1 MIRTKPA
8 QAKYDNRDLILPTL
22 SRACRCW
29 NNVVMGNGKLVSWI
43 GDWLNVGIPRMA
55 GVLGGVVVTGI
66 VLVLL
71 AIASVNVVDTM
82 VIERAAAQDRL
93 DAFLLAATAMSRI
106 VGNTGD
112 DIHDV
117 QALNKAFMDIME
129 LRPGIRR
136 LSVYDV
142 SGDAGLLITS
152 TDPGQAP
159 TALTD
164 QERTSVR
171 AGRHVTRFDDVQE
184 DRGWII
190 TAPVIV
196 KGQVIGALR
205 GKFSIAK
212 YDRLIEQQRVFGKV
226 LAVAMVALTSLVFL
240 LLLRVQVHRPV
251 ALLLQA
257 MRRTEG
263 GDLANQAPLGGSS
276 DIREVVS
283 QYNRMVDRIREAAA
297 VKEQLLQEI
306 HRFNDTLQRK
316 VSETTEELHRT
327 HAMLGEAR
335 AQAERAEKLA
345 ALGELS
351 AVVAHELGNPLNA
364 ISGNLQMLEHDA
376 TIEDRDRHLSVVR
389 AEVKRM
395 IEIIHHILES
405 TRVRIERSSVDLN
418 AVIRDVLAVNVP
430 GLPHRS
436 IKLLTDLPE
445 GLAPIAADPQTLH
458 GVIFNL
464 VANAIQAMPE
474 GGELVICTQ
483 YIRNEESDGALV
495 VAGTHELDNGA
506 IRLIVRDTGH
516 GIPPEYIHRMFEPFF
531 TTRQAQRGT
540 GLGLAIC
547 HRAVSSV
554 GGRLSVQSAVGQGTT
569 FTIDLPLWR
578 GRRFG
583 EKSDGA

>member
-1 MIRTKPA
+1 
-8 QAKYDNRDLILPTL
+8 
-22 SRACRCW
+22 
-29 NNVVMGNGKLVSWI
+29 
-43 GDWLNVGIPRMA
+43 MA
-55 GVLGGVVVTGI
+55 TGV

-93 DAFLLAATAMSRI
+93 DAFLRAATAMSRI
-106 VGNTGD
+106 VGNAGD
-112 DIHDV
+112 DIRDV
-117 QALNKAFMDIME
+117 QALNKAFVDIME
-129 LRPGIRR
+129 LRPGLRR

-142 SGDAGLLITS
+142 SGDAGMLITS
-152 TDPGQAP
+152 TDPGEAP
-159 TALTD
+159 TTLSD

-171 AGRHVTRFDDVQE
+171 VGRVVTRFDDDQE
-184 DRGWII
+184 DRGWVI
-190 TAPVIV
+190 TAPVMV
-196 KGQVIGALR
+196 KGQVMGALR

-212 YDRLIEQQRVFGKV
+212 YDRLIEQQRVVGKV
-226 LAVAMVALTSLVFL
+226 LAVAMVGLTSLVFL

-257 MRRTEG
+257 MRKTEG
-263 GDLANQAPLGGSS
+263 GDLASQAPLGGSS

-283 QYNRMVDRIREAAA
+283 QYNRMVDRIREAMA

-316 VSETTEELHRT
+316 VSETTEELRRT

-376 TIEDRDRHLSVVR
+376 TIEDRDRHLAVVR
-389 AEVKRM
+389 TEVKRM
-395 IEIIHHILES
+395 IEILHHILES
-405 TRVRIERSSVDLN
+405 TRVRIERSPVDLN
-418 AVIRDVLAVNVP
+418 RVIRDVLAVNAP

-436 IKLLTDLPE
+436 IELVTDLPQ
-445 GLAPIAADPQTLH
+445 GLAPVAADPHTLH

-464 VANAIQAMPE
+464 VTNAIQAMPQ
-474 GGELVICTQ
+474 GGELAICTR
-483 YIRNEESDGALV
+483 YIQNEKSDGTLV
-495 VAGTHELDNGA
+495 VAGTPELDDGA
-506 IRLIVRDTGH
+506 IRMLVRDTGH
-516 GIPPEYIHRMFEPFF
+516 GIPPENVQRIFEPFF
-531 TTRQAQRGT
+531 TTRQAQQGT

-554 GGRLSVQSAVGQGTT
+554 GGRLAVQSVVGQGTT
-569 FTIDLPLWR
+569 FTVDLPLWR
-578 GRRFG
+578 GRRLG
-583 EKSDGA
+583 EEFDGE

>member
-1 MIRTKPA
+1 
-8 QAKYDNRDLILPTL
+8 
-22 SRACRCW
+22 
-29 NNVVMGNGKLVSWI
+29 VSWI
-43 GDWLNVGIPRMA
+43 GDRLNAAIPRMA

-71 AIASVNVVDTM
+71 AIALANMVDTM
-82 VIERAAAQDRL
+82 VIERTAAQDRL
-93 DAFLLAATAMSRI
+93 DAFLRAAAAMSRI
-106 VGNTGD
+106 VGNAGGD
-112 DIHDV
+112 IRDMH
-117 QALNKAFMDIME
+117 ALNEAFVNIME

-142 SGDAGLLITS
+142 SGDAGMLITS
-152 TDPGQAP
+152 TDPGQTPA
-159 TALTD
+159 TLSD

-171 AGRHVTRFDDVQE
+171 AGRAVTRFDDAQE

-190 TAPVIV
+190 TAPVVV
-196 KGQVIGALR
+196 KGQVMGALR
-205 GKFSIAK
+205 GTFSIAK
-212 YDRLIEQQRVFGKV
+212 YDRLIEQERAFGKG

-263 GDLANQAPLGGSS
+263 GDQASQAPLGGSS

-283 QYNRMVDRIREAAA
+283 QYNRMVDRIRVAAA

-316 VSETTEELHRT
+316 VSETTEELRRT
-327 HAMLGEAR
+327 HAMLEEAR
-335 AQAERAEKLA
+335 AQAERTEKLA

-364 ISGNLQMLEHDA
+364 ISGNLQMLEDDA

-395 IEIIHHILES
+395 IEILHHILES
-405 TRVRIERSSVDLN
+405 TRVRIERSPVDLN
-418 AVIRDVLAVNVP
+418 AVIRDVLAVSAP

-436 IKLLTDLPE
+436 IGLVTDLPQ
-445 GLAPIAADPQTLH
+445 GLAPVAADPQTLH
-458 GVIFNL
+458 GVIVNL
-464 VANAIQAMPE
+464 VTNAIQAMPQ
-474 GGELVICTQ
+474 GGELAICTR
-483 YIRNEESDGALV
+483 YIRNEESDGTLV
-495 VAGTHELDNGA
+495 VAGTHELEDGA

-516 GIPPEYIHRMFEPFF
+516 GIPPEYVQRIFEPFF

-547 HRAVSSV
+547 HRAVSSA
-554 GGRLSVQSAVGQGTT
+554 GGRLAVQSVVGQGTT

-578 GRRFG
+578 GRRLREAFDG
-583 EKSDGA
+583 E

>member
-1 MIRTKPA
+1 M
-8 QAKYDNRDLILPTL
+8 
-22 SRACRCW
+22 
-29 NNVVMGNGKLVSWI
+29 SWI
-43 GDWLNVGIPRMA
+43 GDRLNAGISRMA
-55 GVLGGVVVTGI
+55 GVLGGVVVIGI

-71 AIASVNVVDTM
+71 AIASVNVVDTL

-93 DAFLLAATAMSRI
+93 DAFLRAAAAMSRI
-106 VGNTGD
+106 VGNAGD
-112 DIHDV
+112 DIRDV
-117 QALNKAFMDIME
+117 QALNKAFVDIME
-129 LRPGIRR
+129 LRPGLRR

-142 SGDAGLLITS
+142 SGDTGLLITS

-159 TALTD
+159 TTLSD
-164 QERTSVR
+164 QERTSVQ
-171 AGRHVTRFDDVQE
+171 AGRAVTKFDDAQE

-190 TAPVIV
+190 TAPVVV
-196 KGQVIGALR
+196 KGQVMGALR

-212 YDRLIEQQRVFGKV
+212 YDRLIEQERAFIKV

-240 LLLRVQVHRPV
+240 AFLRVQVHRPV
-251 ALLLQA
+251 AVLLQA

-263 GDLANQAPLGGSS
+263 GDLASQAPLGGSS

-283 QYNRMVDRIREAAA
+283 QYNRMVDRIRKAVG

-316 VSETTEELHRT
+316 VSETTEELRRT

-376 TIEDRDRHLSVVR
+376 TSEDRDRHLSVVR

-395 IEIIHHILES
+395 IEILHHILES
-405 TRVRIERSSVDLN
+405 TRVRTERSPVDLN
-418 AVIRDVLAVNVP
+418 AVIRDVLAVNAP

-436 IKLLTDLPE
+436 IELVTDLPQ
-445 GLAPIAADPQTLH
+445 GLAPVAADPQTLH
-458 GVIFNL
+458 GLIFNL
-464 VANAIQAMPE
+464 VTNAIQAMPQ
-474 GGELVICTQ
+474 GGELAICTR
-483 YIRNEESDGALV
+483 YIRNEESDGTLV

-506 IRLIVRDTGH
+506 IRLLVQDTGH
-516 GIPPEYIHRMFEPFF
+516 GISPEYVHRIFEPFF

-547 HRAVSSV
+547 HRVVSSV
-554 GGRLSVQSAVGQGTT
+554 GGRLAVQSVVGQGTT

-578 GRRFG
+578 ERRFG
-583 EKSDGA
+583 EQSDGE

>member
-1 MIRTKPA
+1 M
-8 QAKYDNRDLILPTL
+8 
-22 SRACRCW
+22 
-29 NNVVMGNGKLVSWI
+29 SWI
-43 GDWLNVGIPRMA
+43 GDRLNVGIPRIA
-55 GVLGGVVVTGI
+55 GVLGGVMATGI

-71 AIASVNVVDTM
+71 AIALVNVVDTM
-82 VIERAAAQDRL
+82 VIERAAKQDRL
-93 DAFLLAATAMSRI
+93 DAFLRAAAAMSRI
-106 VGNTGD
+106 VGSAGD
-112 DIHDV
+112 DIRDV
-117 QALNKAFMDIME
+117 QALNEAFVDIRE

-142 SGDAGLLITS
+142 SGDADMLITS
-152 TDPGQAP
+152 TDQGQAP
-159 TALTD
+159 ATLSD

-171 AGRHVTRFDDVQE
+171 AGRAVTRFDDAQE

-190 TAPVIV
+190 TAPVVV
-196 KGQVIGALR
+196 KGQVMGALR
-205 GKFSIAK
+205 GKYSIARF
-212 YDRLIEQQRVFGKV
+212 DRLIEQERAFVKV

-263 GDLANQAPLGGSS
+263 GDLASQAPLGGSS

-297 VKEQLLQEI
+297 IKEQLLQEI

-316 VSETTEELHRT
+316 VSETTEELRRT

-364 ISGNLQMLEHDA
+364 ISGNLQMLEDDV

-395 IEIIHHILES
+395 IEILHHILES
-405 TRVRIERSSVDLN
+405 TRVRTERSPVDLN
-418 AVIRDVLAVNVP
+418 AVIQDVLAVNIP
-430 GLPHRS
+430 GFSPRS
-436 IKLLTDLPE
+436 IELVTDLPQ
-445 GLAPIAADPQTLH
+445 GLAPVAADPQTLH

-464 VANAIQAMPE
+464 VTNAIQAMPQ
-474 GGELVICTQ
+474 GGELAICTRH
-483 YIRNEESDGALV
+483 IRNEESDGTLV
-495 VAGTHELDNGA
+495 VAGTHELEAGA

-516 GIPPEYIHRMFEPFF
+516 GIPPEYVPRIFEPFF
-531 TTRQAQRGT
+531 TTRQTQRGT

-554 GGRLSVQSAVGQGTT
+554 GGRLAVQSVVGQGTT
-569 FTIDLPLWR
+569 FTIDLPLWS
-578 GRRFG
+578 GRRIGKEFDG
-583 EKSDGA
+583 E

>member
-1 MIRTKPA
+1 
-8 QAKYDNRDLILPTL
+8 
-22 SRACRCW
+22 
-29 NNVVMGNGKLVSWI
+29 MGNGKLVSWI
-43 GDWLNVGIPRMA
+43 SDRLNVGTPRMA

-71 AIASVNVVDTM
+71 AIASVNMVDTM
-82 VIERAAAQDRL
+82 VIEQAAAQDRL

-117 QALNKAFMDIME
+117 QALNKAFADIMA
-129 LRPGIRR
+129 LRPGLRR

-159 TALTD
+159 ATLSD

-171 AGRHVTRFDDVQE
+171 AGRAVTRFDDTPE

-190 TAPVIV
+190 TAPVVV
-196 KGQVIGALR
+196 KGQVLGALR

-212 YDRLIEQQRVFGKV
+212 YDRLITQERAFGKV
-226 LAVAMVALTSLVFL
+226 LAMAMVALTSLVFL

-251 ALLLQA
+251 ALLLQS
-257 MRRTEG
+257 MRRTED
-263 GDLANQAPLGGSS
+263 GDLTSQAPLGGSS

-306 HRFNDTLQRK
+306 HGFNDTLQRK
-316 VSETTEELHRT
+316 VSETTEELRRT

-395 IEIIHHILES
+395 IEILHHILES
-405 TRVRIERSSVDLN
+405 TRVRTERSPVDLN

-436 IKLLTDLPE
+436 IELVTDLPQ
-445 GLAPIAADPQTLH
+445 GLAPVAADPQTLH
-458 GVIFNL
+458 GLIFNL
-464 VANAIQAMPE
+464 VTNAIQAMPQ
-474 GGELVICTQ
+474 GGELAICTQ
-483 YIRNEESDGALV
+483 HIRHEESDGTLV
-495 VAGTHELDNGA
+495 VAGTPELEDGA

-547 HRAVSSV
+547 HRAVSSA
-554 GGRLSVQSAVGQGTT
+554 GGRLAVQSVVGQGTN

-583 EKSDGA
+583 EQSDGE

>member
-1 MIRTKPA
+1 M
-8 QAKYDNRDLILPTL
+8 
-22 SRACRCW
+22 
-29 NNVVMGNGKLVSWI
+29 SWI
-43 GDWLNVGIPRMA
+43 GDRLNVGIPRIA
-55 GVLGGVVVTGI
+55 GVLGGVMATGI

-71 AIASVNVVDTM
+71 AIALVNVVDTM
-82 VIERAAAQDRL
+82 VIERAAKQDRL
-93 DAFLLAATAMSRI
+93 DAFLRAAAAMSRI
-106 VGNTGD
+106 VGSAGD
-112 DIHDV
+112 DIRDV
-117 QALNKAFMDIME
+117 QALNEAFVDIRE

-142 SGDAGLLITS
+142 SGDADMLITS
-152 TDPGQAP
+152 TDQGQAP
-159 TALTD
+159 ATLSD

-171 AGRHVTRFDDVQE
+171 AGRAVTRFDDAQE

-190 TAPVIV
+190 TAPVVV
-196 KGQVIGALR
+196 KGQVMGALR
-205 GKFSIAK
+205 GKYSIARF
-212 YDRLIEQQRVFGKV
+212 DRLIEQERAFVKV

-263 GDLANQAPLGGSS
+263 GDLASQAPLGGSS

-316 VSETTEELHRT
+316 VSETTEELRRT

-364 ISGNLQMLEHDA
+364 ISGNLQMLEDDV

-395 IEIIHHILES
+395 IEILHHILES
-405 TRVRIERSSVDLN
+405 TRVRTERSPVDLN
-418 AVIRDVLAVNVP
+418 AVIQDVLAVNIP
-430 GLPHRS
+430 GFSPRS
-436 IKLLTDLPE
+436 IELVTDLPQ
-445 GLAPIAADPQTLH
+445 GLAPVAADPQTLH

-464 VANAIQAMPE
+464 VTNAIQAMPQ
-474 GGELVICTQ
+474 GGELAICTRH
-483 YIRNEESDGALV
+483 IRNEESDGTLV
-495 VAGTHELDNGA
+495 VAGTHELEAGA

-516 GIPPEYIHRMFEPFF
+516 GIPPEYVPRIFEPFF
-531 TTRQAQRGT
+531 TTRQTQRGT

-554 GGRLSVQSAVGQGTT
+554 GGRLAVQSVVGQGTT
-569 FTIDLPLWR
+569 FTIDLPLWS
-578 GRRFG
+578 GRRIGKEFDG
-583 EKSDGA
+583 E

>member
-1 MIRTKPA
+1 MVKGR
-8 QAKYDNRDLILPTL
+8 
-22 SRACRCW
+22 
-29 NNVVMGNGKLVSWI
+29 LVSWI
-43 GDWLNVGIPRMA
+43 GDRLNTGIPRMA
-55 GVLGGVVVTGI
+55 GVLGGVLVTGI
-66 VLVLL
+66 VLVLV

-93 DAFLLAATAMSRI
+93 DAFLLAATAMTRI
-106 VGNTGD
+106 VGNAGD
-112 DIHDV
+112 DIRDV
-117 QALNKAFMDIME
+117 NALNKAFTDIME
-129 LRPGIRR
+129 LRPGLRH
-136 LSVYDV
+136 LSVYDI
-142 SGDAGLLITS
+142 SGNAGRLITS

-159 TALTD
+159 ATLSD
-164 QERTSVR
+164 QERTSVQ
-171 AGRHVTRFDDVQE
+171 AGRVVTEFDDAQAG
-184 DRGWII
+184 RGWII
-190 TAPVIV
+190 TAPVVV
-196 KGQVIGALR
+196 KGQVMGALR

-212 YDRLIEQQRVFGKV
+212 YDRLIEQERAFGKV

-257 MRRTEG
+257 MRRTES
-263 GDLANQAPLGGSS
+263 GDLAGQAPVGGSS

-283 QYNRMVDRIREAAA
+283 QYNRMVDRIRASAA

-316 VSETTEELHRT
+316 VSETTEELGRT

-335 AQAERAEKLA
+335 AQAERTEKLA

-364 ISGNLQMLEHDA
+364 ISGNLQMLEDDA

-395 IEIIHHILES
+395 IEILHRILES
-405 TRVRIERSSVDLN
+405 THIRIAWSPVDLN
-418 AVIRDVLAVNVP
+418 GVIRDVLAVNAP
-430 GLPHRS
+430 GFPHRS
-436 IKLLTDLPE
+436 IDLVTDLPQ
-445 GLAPIAADPQTLH
+445 GLAPVAADPHTLH

-464 VANAIQAMPE
+464 VTNAIQAMPQ
-474 GGELVICTQ
+474 GGELAICTR
-483 YIRNEESDGALV
+483 YIRHEESDGTLV
-495 VAGTHELDNGA
+495 VAGTPELEDGA

-516 GIPPEYIHRMFEPFF
+516 GISPEYVHRIFEPFF

-547 HRAVSSV
+547 HRAVSLA
-554 GGRLSVQSAVGQGTT
+554 GGRLAVQSVVGEGTT
-569 FTIDLPLWR
+569 FTIDLPLWK
-578 GRRFG
+578 GRRLIEAFDG
-583 EKSDGA
+583 E

>member
-1 MIRTKPA
+1 M
-8 QAKYDNRDLILPTL
+8 
-22 SRACRCW
+22 
-29 NNVVMGNGKLVSWI
+29 SWMA
-43 GDWLNVGIPRMA
+43 DRLNAGMRRIA

-71 AIASVNVVDTM
+71 AIASVNMVDTM
-82 VIERAAAQDRL
+82 VIERAAEEDRL
-93 DAFLLAATAMSRI
+93 DAFLRAATATSRI
-106 VGNTGD
+106 IGNVGN
-112 DIHDV
+112 DIRDV
-117 QALNKAFMDIME
+117 KALDKAFVDIME
-129 LRPGIRR
+129 LRPGLRR

-142 SGDAGLLITS
+142 SGGTGVLITT
-152 TDPGQAP
+152 TDQGQAP
-159 TALTD
+159 TTLTE
-164 QERTSVR
+164 QERISVR
-171 AGRHVTRFDDVQE
+171 AGRAVSWFDDAQE
-184 DRGWII
+184 DRGWVI

-196 KGQVIGALR
+196 KGHVMGALR

-212 YDRLIEQQRVFGKV
+212 YDRLIEQERAFGKV

-240 LLLRVQVHRPV
+240 LLLRAQVHRPV

-263 GDLANQAPLGGSS
+263 GDLASQAPLGGSS

-316 VSETTEELHRT
+316 VSETTEELRRT

-364 ISGNLQMLEHDA
+364 IFGNLQMLEHDA

-395 IEIIHHILES
+395 IEILHHILES
-405 TRVRIERSSVDLN
+405 TRVRTERSPVDLN
-418 AVIRDVLAVNVP
+418 AVIQDVLAVNAP

-436 IKLLTDLPE
+436 IELVTDLPQ
-445 GLAPIAADPQTLH
+445 GLAPVAADTQTLH
-458 GVIFNL
+458 GLIFNL
-464 VANAIQAMPE
+464 VTNAIQAMPQ
-474 GGELVICTQ
+474 GGELAICTR
-483 YIRNEESDGALV
+483 YIRNEETDGTLV
-495 VAGTHELDNGA
+495 VAGTPELEDGA
-506 IRLIVRDTGH
+506 IRLIVRDSGH
-516 GIPPEYIHRMFEPFF
+516 GIPSEYVHRIFEPFF

-547 HRAVSSV
+547 HRAVSAA
-554 GGRLSVQSAVGQGTT
+554 GGRLAVQSAVGQGTT
-569 FTIDLPLWR
+569 FIIDLPLWR
-578 GRRFG
+578 ARRLG
-583 EKSDGA
+583 EASDGE

>member
-1 MIRTKPA
+1 M
-8 QAKYDNRDLILPTL
+8 
-22 SRACRCW
+22 
-29 NNVVMGNGKLVSWI
+29 SWMA
-43 GDWLNVGIPRMA
+43 DRLNAGMRRIA

-82 VIERAAAQDRL
+82 VIERAAEEDRL
-93 DAFLLAATAMSRI
+93 DAFLRTAIATSRI
-106 VGNTGD
+106 IGNAGN
-112 DIHDV
+112 DIRDV
-117 QALNKAFMDIME
+117 KALDKAFVDIME
-129 LRPGIRR
+129 LRPGLRR

-142 SGDAGLLITS
+142 SGGTGVLITT
-152 TDPGQAP
+152 TDQGQAP
-159 TALTD
+159 TTLTE
-164 QERTSVR
+164 QERISVR
-171 AGRHVTRFDDVQE
+171 AGRAVSRFDDAHE
-184 DRGWII
+184 DRGWVI

-196 KGQVIGALR
+196 KGHVMGALR

-212 YDRLIEQQRVFGKV
+212 YDRLIEQERAFGKV

-240 LLLRVQVHRPV
+240 LLLRAQVHRPV

-263 GDLANQAPLGGSS
+263 GDLASQAPLGGSS

-316 VSETTEELHRT
+316 VSETTEELRRT

-364 ISGNLQMLEHDA
+364 IFGNLQMLEHDA

-395 IEIIHHILES
+395 IEILHHLLES
-405 TRVRIERSSVDLN
+405 TRVRTERSPVDLN
-418 AVIRDVLAVNVP
+418 AVIQDVLAVNAP

-436 IKLLTDLPE
+436 IELVTDLPQ
-445 GLAPIAADPQTLH
+445 GLAPVAADTQTLH
-458 GVIFNL
+458 GLIFNL
-464 VANAIQAMPE
+464 VTNAIQAMPQ
-474 GGELVICTQ
+474 GGELAICTR
-483 YIRNEESDGALV
+483 YIRNEETDGTLV
-495 VAGTHELDNGA
+495 VAGTPELEDGA
-506 IRLIVRDTGH
+506 IRLIVRDSGH
-516 GIPPEYIHRMFEPFF
+516 GIPSEYVHRIFEPFF

-547 HRAVSSV
+547 HRAVSAA
-554 GGRLSVQSAVGQGTT
+554 GGRLAVQSAVGQGTT
-569 FTIDLPLWR
+569 FIIDLPLWR
-578 GRRFG
+578 GRRLG
-583 EKSDGA
+583 EASDGE

>member
-1 MIRTKPA
+1 M
-8 QAKYDNRDLILPTL
+8 
-22 SRACRCW
+22 
-29 NNVVMGNGKLVSWI
+29 SWI
-43 GDWLNVGIPRMA
+43 GDRLNVGIPRIA
-55 GVLGGVVVTGI
+55 GVLGGVMATGI

-71 AIASVNVVDTM
+71 AIALVNVVDTM
-82 VIERAAAQDRL
+82 VIERAAKQDRL
-93 DAFLLAATAMSRI
+93 DAFLRAAAAMSRI
-106 VGNTGD
+106 VGSAGD
-112 DIHDV
+112 DIRDV
-117 QALNKAFMDIME
+117 QALNEAFVDIRE

-142 SGDAGLLITS
+142 SGDADMLITS
-152 TDPGQAP
+152 TDQGQAP
-159 TALTD
+159 ATLSD

-171 AGRHVTRFDDVQE
+171 AGRAVTRFDDAQE

-190 TAPVIV
+190 TAPVVV
-196 KGQVIGALR
+196 KGQVMGALR
-205 GKFSIAK
+205 GKYSIARF
-212 YDRLIEQQRVFGKV
+212 DRLIEQERAFVKV

-263 GDLANQAPLGGSS
+263 GDLASQAPLGGSS

-316 VSETTEELHRT
+316 VSETTEELRRT

-364 ISGNLQMLEHDA
+364 ISGNLQMLEDDV

-395 IEIIHHILES
+395 IEILHHILES
-405 TRVRIERSSVDLN
+405 TRVRTERSPVDLN
-418 AVIRDVLAVNVP
+418 AVIQDVLAVNIP
-430 GLPHRS
+430 GFSPRS
-436 IKLLTDLPE
+436 IELVTDLPQ
-445 GLAPIAADPQTLH
+445 GLAPVAADPQTLH

-464 VANAIQAMPE
+464 VTNAIQAMPQ
-474 GGELVICTQ
+474 GGELAICTRH
-483 YIRNEESDGALV
+483 IRNEESDGTLV
-495 VAGTHELDNGA
+495 VAGTHELEAGA

-516 GIPPEYIHRMFEPFF
+516 GIPPEYVPRIFEPFF
-531 TTRQAQRGT
+531 TTRQTQRGT

-554 GGRLSVQSAVGQGTT
+554 GGRLAVQSVVGQGTT
-569 FTIDLPLWR
+569 FTIDLPLWS
-578 GRRFG
+578 GRRLGKEFDG
-583 EKSDGA
+583 E

>member
-1 MIRTKPA
+1 M
-8 QAKYDNRDLILPTL
+8 
-22 SRACRCW
+22 
-29 NNVVMGNGKLVSWI
+29 
-43 GDWLNVGIPRMA
+43 
-55 GVLGGVVVTGI
+55 VTGI

-71 AIASVNVVDTM
+71 SIALVNMVDTI
-82 VIERAAAQDRL
+82 VIERAAKQDRL
-93 DAFLLAATAMSRI
+93 DAFLRAAAAMSRI
-106 VGNTGD
+106 VGKAGN
-112 DIHDV
+112 DIRDV
-117 QALNKAFMDIME
+117 QALNEAFVDIKE

-136 LSVYDV
+136 LSIYDV
-142 SGDAGLLITS
+142 SGDAGMLITS
-152 TDPGQAP
+152 TDQGQAP
-159 TALTD
+159 ATLGD
-164 QERTSVR
+164 QDRTSLR
-171 AGRHVTRFDDVQE
+171 AGQVVTSFDDAE
-184 DRGWII
+184 DDRGWII
-190 TAPVIV
+190 TAPVVV
-196 KGQVIGALR
+196 KGQVRGALR

-212 YDRLIEQQRVFGKV
+212 YDRLIEQERAVGKV

-263 GDLANQAPLGGSS
+263 GDLASQAPVGGSS
-276 DIREVVS
+276 DIQEVVS
-283 QYNRMVDRIREAAA
+283 QYNRMVDRIREAAT

-316 VSETTEELHRT
+316 VSETTEELRRT
-327 HAMLGEAR
+327 HAMLEDAR

-364 ISGNLQMLEHDA
+364 ISGNLQMLEDDA

-389 AEVKRM
+389 TEVKRM
-395 IEIIHHILES
+395 IEILHHILES
-405 TRVRIERSSVDLN
+405 TRVKIERSPVDLN
-418 AVIRDVLAVNVP
+418 TVIRDVLAVNAP

-436 IKLLTDLPE
+436 IELVTDLPE
-445 GLAPIAADPQTLH
+445 GLAPVAADPHTLH

-464 VANAIQAMPE
+464 VTNAIQAMPQ
-474 GGELVICTQ
+474 GGELAICTR
-483 YIRNEESDGALV
+483 YIRNEESEGTLV
-495 VAGTHELDNGA
+495 VAGTHELEDGA

-516 GIPPEYIHRMFEPFF
+516 GVPPEYVQRIFEPFF

-547 HRAVSSV
+547 HRAVSLA
-554 GGRLSVQSAVGQGTT
+554 GGRLAVQSVVGQGTT

-578 GRRFG
+578 GRCLGG
-583 EKSDGA
+583 ESDGE

>member
-1 MIRTKPA
+1 
-8 QAKYDNRDLILPTL
+8 
-22 SRACRCW
+22 
-29 NNVVMGNGKLVSWI
+29 MGNGKLVSWI
-43 GDWLNVGIPRMA
+43 GDRLNAGMLRIA
-55 GVLGGVVVTGI
+55 GVLGGVVATGI

-71 AIASVNVVDTM
+71 AIASVTVIDTM

-93 DAFLLAATAMSRI
+93 DAFLRAATAMSRI
-106 VGNTGD
+106 VGNAGD
-112 DIHDV
+112 DIRDV
-117 QALNKAFMDIME
+117 KALNKAFVDIME
-129 LRPGIRR
+129 LRPGLRR

-142 SGDAGLLITS
+142 SGGAGMLVTS

-159 TALTD
+159 ATLSD
-164 QERTSVR
+164 QERSSVR
-171 AGRHVTRFDDVQE
+171 AGRAVTRFDDAQE

-190 TAPVIV
+190 TAPVVV
-196 KGQVIGALR
+196 KGQVVGALR
-205 GKFSIAK
+205 GKFSVAK

-263 GDLANQAPLGGSS
+263 GDLASQAPLGGSS

-283 QYNRMVDRIREAAA
+283 QYNRMVDRIREAVA

-316 VSETTEELHRT
+316 VSETTEELRRT

-364 ISGNLQMLEHDA
+364 IFGNLQMLEHDA
-376 TIEDRDRHLSVVR
+376 TIEDRDRHLSVIR

-395 IEIIHHILES
+395 IEILHHILES
-405 TRVRIERSSVDLN
+405 TRVRIERSPVDLN
-418 AVIRDVLAVNVP
+418 AVIRDVLAVSAP
-430 GLPHRS
+430 GLSHRS
-436 IKLLTDLPE
+436 IELVTDLPQ
-445 GLAPIAADPQTLH
+445 GLAPVSADPHTLH

-464 VANAIQAMPE
+464 LTNAIQAMPQ
-474 GGELVICTQ
+474 GGELAICTR
-483 YIRNEESDGALV
+483 YIRNEKSDGTLV
-495 VAGTHELDNGA
+495 VAGTPELDDGA
-506 IRLIVRDTGH
+506 IRLLVRDTGH
-516 GIPPEYIHRMFEPFF
+516 GIPPEYVHRIFEPFF

-547 HRAVSSV
+547 HRAVSSA
-554 GGRLSVQSAVGQGTT
+554 GGRLAVQSVVGQGTI

-578 GRRFG
+578 GRRLGKEFDG
-583 EKSDGA
+583 E

>member
-1 MIRTKPA
+1 M
-8 QAKYDNRDLILPTL
+8 
-22 SRACRCW
+22 
-29 NNVVMGNGKLVSWI
+29 SWMA
-43 GDWLNVGIPRMA
+43 DRLNAGMRRIA

-71 AIASVNVVDTM
+71 AIASVNMVDTM
-82 VIERAAAQDRL
+82 VIERAAEEDRL
-93 DAFLLAATAMSRI
+93 DAFLRAATATSRI
-106 VGNTGD
+106 IGNVGN
-112 DIHDV
+112 DIRDV
-117 QALNKAFMDIME
+117 KALDKAFVDIME
-129 LRPGIRR
+129 LRPGLRR

-142 SGDAGLLITS
+142 SGGTGVLITT
-152 TDPGQAP
+152 TDQGQAP
-159 TALTD
+159 TTLTE
-164 QERTSVR
+164 QERISVR
-171 AGRHVTRFDDVQE
+171 AGRAVSWFDDAQE
-184 DRGWII
+184 DRGWVI

-196 KGQVIGALR
+196 KGHVMGALR

-212 YDRLIEQQRVFGKV
+212 YDRLIEQERAFGKV

-240 LLLRVQVHRPV
+240 LLLRAQVHRPV

-263 GDLANQAPLGGSS
+263 GDLASQAPLGGSS

-316 VSETTEELHRT
+316 VSETTEELRRT

-364 ISGNLQMLEHDA
+364 IFGNLQMLEHDA

-395 IEIIHHILES
+395 IEILHHILES
-405 TRVRIERSSVDLN
+405 TRVRTERSPVDLN
-418 AVIRDVLAVNVP
+418 AVIQDVLAVNAP

-436 IKLLTDLPE
+436 IELVTDLPQ
-445 GLAPIAADPQTLH
+445 GLAPVAADTQTLH
-458 GVIFNL
+458 GLIFNL
-464 VANAIQAMPE
+464 VTNAIQAMPQ
-474 GGELVICTQ
+474 GGELAICTR
-483 YIRNEESDGALV
+483 YIRNEETDGTLV
-495 VAGTHELDNGA
+495 VAGTPELEDGA
-506 IRLIVRDTGH
+506 IRLIVRDSGH
-516 GIPPEYIHRMFEPFF
+516 GIPSEYVHRIFEPFF

-547 HRAVSSV
+547 HRAVSAA
-554 GGRLSVQSAVGQGTT
+554 GGRLAVQSAVGQGTT
-569 FTIDLPLWR
+569 FIIDLPLWR
-578 GRRFG
+578 GRRLG
-583 EKSDGA
+583 EASDGE

>member
-1 MIRTKPA
+1 
-8 QAKYDNRDLILPTL
+8 
-22 SRACRCW
+22 
-29 NNVVMGNGKLVSWI
+29 MGNRRLVSWI
-43 GDWLNVGIPRMA
+43 GDRLNAGIPRRA

-82 VIERAAAQDRL
+82 VIERAAARDRL
-93 DAFLLAATAMSRI
+93 AAFLRAAATMSRI
-106 VGNTGD
+106 VGNAGD
-112 DIHDV
+112 DIRDV
-117 QALNKAFMDIME
+117 HALNEAFVDIME
-129 LRPGIRR
+129 LRPGIRH

-142 SGDAGLLITS
+142 SGDAGMLITS
-152 TDPGQAP
+152 TEPRQAP
-159 TALTD
+159 TTLTD

-171 AGRHVTRFDDVQE
+171 AGRAVTRFDDAQE

-190 TAPVIV
+190 TAPVVV
-196 KGQVIGALR
+196 KGQVMGALR
-205 GKFSIAK
+205 GKYSIAK
-212 YDRLIEQQRVFGKV
+212 YDRLIKQERVFGKV

-263 GDLANQAPLGGSS
+263 GDLAIQAPVGGSS

-306 HRFNDTLQRK
+306 HHFNHTLQRK
-316 VSETTEELHRT
+316 VSETTEELRQT

-364 ISGNLQMLEHDA
+364 ISGNLQMLEDDA

-395 IEIIHHILES
+395 IEILHHILES
-405 TRVRIERSSVDLN
+405 TSVRIERSPVDLN
-418 AVIRDVLAVNVP
+418 TVVRDVLAVNAP

-436 IKLLTDLPE
+436 IELVTDLPQ
-445 GLAPIAADPQTLH
+445 GLSPVAADPQTLH

-464 VANAIQAMPE
+464 VTNAIQAMPQ
-474 GGELVICTQ
+474 GGELAICTRHV
-483 YIRNEESDGALV
+483 RNEESDGTLV
-495 VAGTHELDNGA
+495 VSGTHELEDGA

-516 GIPPEYIHRMFEPFF
+516 GIPPEYLQRIFEPFF

-547 HRAVSSV
+547 HRAVSSA
-554 GGRLSVQSAVGQGTT
+554 GGRLAVQSVVGQGTA
-569 FTIDLPLWR
+569 FTIDLPLWK
-578 GRRFG
+578 GRRLG
-583 EKSDGA
+583 KDSDGD

>member
-1 MIRTKPA
+1 M
-8 QAKYDNRDLILPTL
+8 
-22 SRACRCW
+22 
-29 NNVVMGNGKLVSWI
+29 SWI
-43 GDWLNVGIPRMA
+43 GDRLNAGIPRMA

-71 AIASVNVVDTM
+71 AIASVNVVDTI

-93 DAFLLAATAMSRI
+93 DAFLRAATAMSRI
-106 VGNTGD
+106 VGNAGD
-112 DIHDV
+112 DIRDV
-117 QALNKAFMDIME
+117 QVLNKAFADIME
-129 LRPGIRR
+129 LRPGLRR

-142 SGDAGLLITS
+142 TGDSGRLITS

-159 TALTD
+159 ATLSD
-164 QERTSVR
+164 HERTSVR
-171 AGRHVTRFDDVQE
+171 AGRAVTRFDDAEE

-190 TAPVIV
+190 TAPVVV
-196 KGQVIGALR
+196 KGQVMGALR

-212 YDRLIEQQRVFGKV
+212 YDRLIEQVRAFGKG

-263 GDLANQAPLGGSS
+263 GDLASQAPLGGSS

-316 VSETTEELHRT
+316 VSETTEELRLT

-335 AQAERAEKLA
+335 VQAERAEKLA

-395 IEIIHHILES
+395 IEILHHILES
-405 TRVRIERSSVDLN
+405 TRVRTERSPVDLN

-436 IKLLTDLPE
+436 IELVTDLPQ
-445 GLAPIAADPQTLH
+445 GLAPVAADPQTLH
-458 GVIFNL
+458 GLIFNL
-464 VANAIQAMPE
+464 VTNAIQAMPQ
-474 GGELVICTQ
+474 GGELAICTQ
-483 YIRNEESDGALV
+483 HIRHEESDGTLV
-495 VAGTHELDNGA
+495 VAGTHELEDGA

-516 GIPPEYIHRMFEPFF
+516 GIPPEYVHRIFEPFF

-547 HRAVSSV
+547 HRAVSAA
-554 GGRLSVQSAVGQGTT
+554 GGRLAVQSAVGQGTT
-569 FTIDLPLWR
+569 FIIDLPLWR
-578 GRRFG
+578 GRRLG
-583 EKSDGA
+583 EASDGE

>member
-1 MIRTKPA
+1 
-8 QAKYDNRDLILPTL
+8 
-22 SRACRCW
+22 
-29 NNVVMGNGKLVSWI
+29 MGNRRLVSWI
-43 GDWLNVGIPRMA
+43 GDRLHLAIPRMA

-71 AIASVNVVDTM
+71 AIASVNVMDTIL
-82 VIERAAAQDRL
+82 IERAAAQDRL
-93 DAFLLAATAMSRI
+93 DAFLRAAAAMSRI
-106 VGNTGD
+106 VGKAGS
-112 DIHDV
+112 DIRDV
-117 QALNKAFMDIME
+117 QALNEAFVDITE

-136 LSVYDV
+136 LSVFDV
-142 SGDAGLLITS
+142 SGDVDMLITS
-152 TDPGQAP
+152 TEPGQAP
-159 TALTD
+159 TTLSD

-171 AGRHVTRFDDVQE
+171 AGQAVTSFDDAEE

-190 TAPVIV
+190 TAPVVV
-196 KGQVIGALR
+196 KGQVMGGLR
-205 GKFSIAK
+205 GKFSIAR
-212 YDRLIEQQRVFGKV
+212 YDRLIEQERAVGKV

-251 ALLLQA
+251 ASLLQA

-263 GDLANQAPLGGSS
+263 GDLAIQAPVGGSS

-306 HRFNDTLQRK
+306 HRFNHTLQRK
-316 VSETTEELHRT
+316 VSETTEELRQT

-364 ISGNLQMLEHDA
+364 ISGNLQMLKDDA

-395 IEIIHHILES
+395 IEILHHILES
-405 TRVRIERSSVDLN
+405 TSVRIERSPVDLN
-418 AVIRDVLAVNVP
+418 TVVRDVLAVNAP

-436 IKLLTDLPE
+436 IELVTDLPQ
-445 GLAPIAADPQTLH
+445 GLSPVAADPQTLH

-464 VANAIQAMPE
+464 VTNAIQAMPQ
-474 GGELVICTQ
+474 GGELAICTRHV
-483 YIRNEESDGALV
+483 RNEESDGTLI
-495 VAGTHELDNGA
+495 VAGTHELEDCA

-516 GIPPEYIHRMFEPFF
+516 GIPPEYLQRIFEPFF

-547 HRAVSSV
+547 HRAVSSA
-554 GGRLSVQSAVGQGTT
+554 GGRLAVQSVVGQGTT
-569 FTIDLPLWR
+569 FTIDLPLWK
-578 GRRFG
+578 GRRLG
-583 EKSDGA
+583 KESDGD

>member
-1 MIRTKPA
+1 ME
-8 QAKYDNRDLILPTL
+8 
-22 SRACRCW
+22 
-29 NNVVMGNGKLVSWI
+29 NGRLVNWI
-43 GDWLNVGIPRMA
+43 GDRLNIGIPRMS

-71 AIASVNVVDTM
+71 AIASVNVIDTI

-93 DAFLLAATAMSRI
+93 DAFLRAATAMSRI
-106 VGNTGD
+106 VGNADD
-112 DIHDV
+112 DIRDV
-117 QALNKAFMDIME
+117 QVLNKAFADIME
-129 LRPGIRR
+129 LRPGLRR

-142 SGDAGLLITS
+142 TGDSGRLITS

-159 TALTD
+159 ATLSD
-164 QERTSVR
+164 HERTSVR
-171 AGRHVTRFDDVQE
+171 AGRAVTKFDDAEE

-190 TAPVIV
+190 TAPVVV
-196 KGQVIGALR
+196 KGQVMGALR

-212 YDRLIEQQRVFGKV
+212 YDRLIEQVRAFGKG
-226 LAVAMVALTSLVFL
+226 LAVGMVALTSLVFL

-257 MRRTEG
+257 MRRTES

-316 VSETTEELHRT
+316 VSETTEALRLT

-335 AQAERAEKLA
+335 VQAERAEKLA

-395 IEIIHHILES
+395 IEILHHILES
-405 TRVRIERSSVDLN
+405 TRVRTERSPVDLN
-418 AVIRDVLAVNVP
+418 AVILDVLAVNVP

-436 IKLLTDLPE
+436 IELVTDLPQ
-445 GLAPIAADPQTLH
+445 GLAPVAADPQTLH
-458 GVIFNL
+458 GLIFNL
-464 VANAIQAMPE
+464 VTNAIQAMPQ
-474 GGELVICTQ
+474 GGELAICTKH
-483 YIRNEESDGALV
+483 IRHEESDGTLV
-495 VAGTHELDNGA
+495 VAGTPELEDGA
-506 IRLIVRDTGH
+506 IRLVMRDSGH
-516 GIPPEYIHRMFEPFF
+516 GIPAENVHRIFEPFF

-578 GRRFG
+578 GRRPG
-583 EKSDGA
+583 EESDGE

>member
-1 MIRTKPA
+1 M
-8 QAKYDNRDLILPTL
+8 
-22 SRACRCW
+22 
-29 NNVVMGNGKLVSWI
+29 VSWI
-43 GDWLNVGIPRMA
+43 GDRLNAGIPRMA

-71 AIASVNVVDTM
+71 AIASVNVVDTI

-93 DAFLLAATAMSRI
+93 DAFLRAATAMSRI
-106 VGNTGD
+106 VGNAGD
-112 DIHDV
+112 DIRDV
-117 QALNKAFMDIME
+117 QVLNKAFADIME
-129 LRPGIRR
+129 LRPGLRR

-142 SGDAGLLITS
+142 TGDSGRLITS

-159 TALTD
+159 ATLSD
-164 QERTSVR
+164 HERTSVR
-171 AGRHVTRFDDVQE
+171 AGRAVTRFDDAEE

-190 TAPVIV
+190 TAPVVV
-196 KGQVIGALR
+196 KGQVMGALR

-212 YDRLIEQQRVFGKV
+212 YDRLIEQVRAFGKG

-263 GDLANQAPLGGSS
+263 GDLASQAPLGGSS

-316 VSETTEELHRT
+316 VSETTEELRLT

-335 AQAERAEKLA
+335 VQAERAEKLA

-395 IEIIHHILES
+395 IEILHHILES
-405 TRVRIERSSVDLN
+405 TRVRTERSPVDLN

-436 IKLLTDLPE
+436 IELVTDLPQ
-445 GLAPIAADPQTLH
+445 GLAPVAADPQTLH
-458 GVIFNL
+458 GLIFNL
-464 VANAIQAMPE
+464 VTNAIQAMPQ
-474 GGELVICTQ
+474 GGELAICTQ
-483 YIRNEESDGALV
+483 HIRHEESDGTLV
-495 VAGTHELDNGA
+495 VAGTHELEDGA

-516 GIPPEYIHRMFEPFF
+516 GIPPEYVHRIFEPFF

-547 HRAVSSV
+547 HRAVSAA
-554 GGRLSVQSAVGQGTT
+554 GGRLAVQSAVGQGTT
-569 FTIDLPLWR
+569 FIIDLPLWR
-578 GRRFG
+578 GRRLG
-583 EKSDGA
+583 EASDGE

>member
-1 MIRTKPA
+1 
-8 QAKYDNRDLILPTL
+8 
-22 SRACRCW
+22 
-29 NNVVMGNGKLVSWI
+29 MGNGRLMSWMA
-43 GDWLNVGIPRMA
+43 DRLNAGMRRIA

-71 AIASVNVVDTM
+71 AIASVNMVDTM
-82 VIERAAAQDRL
+82 VIERAAEEDRL
-93 DAFLLAATAMSRI
+93 DAFLRAATATSRI
-106 VGNTGD
+106 IGNVGN
-112 DIHDV
+112 DIRDV
-117 QALNKAFMDIME
+117 KALDKAFVDIME
-129 LRPGIRR
+129 LRPGLRR

-142 SGDAGLLITS
+142 SGGTGVLITT
-152 TDPGQAP
+152 TDQGQAP
-159 TALTD
+159 TTLTE
-164 QERTSVR
+164 QERISVR
-171 AGRHVTRFDDVQE
+171 AGRAVSWFDDAQE
-184 DRGWII
+184 DRGWVI

-196 KGQVIGALR
+196 KGHVMGALR

-212 YDRLIEQQRVFGKV
+212 YDRLIEQERAFGKV

-240 LLLRVQVHRPV
+240 LLLRAQVHRPV

-263 GDLANQAPLGGSS
+263 GDLASQAPLGGSS

-316 VSETTEELHRT
+316 VSETTEELRRT

-364 ISGNLQMLEHDA
+364 IFGNLQMLEHDA

-395 IEIIHHILES
+395 IEILHHILES
-405 TRVRIERSSVDLN
+405 TRVRTERSPVDLN
-418 AVIRDVLAVNVP
+418 AVIQDVLAVNAP

-436 IKLLTDLPE
+436 IELVTDLPQ
-445 GLAPIAADPQTLH
+445 GLAPVAADTQTLH
-458 GVIFNL
+458 GLIFNL
-464 VANAIQAMPE
+464 VTNAIQAMPQ
-474 GGELVICTQ
+474 GGELAICTR
-483 YIRNEESDGALV
+483 YIRNEETDGTLV
-495 VAGTHELDNGA
+495 VAGTPELEDGA
-506 IRLIVRDTGH
+506 IRLIVRDSGH
-516 GIPPEYIHRMFEPFF
+516 GIPSEYVHRIFEPFF

-547 HRAVSSV
+547 HRAVSAA
-554 GGRLSVQSAVGQGTT
+554 GGRLAVQSAVGQGTT
-569 FTIDLPLWR
+569 FIIDLPLWR
-578 GRRFG
+578 ARRLG
-583 EKSDGA
+583 EASDGE

>member
-1 MIRTKPA
+1 
-8 QAKYDNRDLILPTL
+8 
-22 SRACRCW
+22 
-29 NNVVMGNGKLVSWI
+29 MGNGRRVSWI
-43 GDWLNVGIPRMA
+43 GDRLNAAIPRMA

-71 AIASVNVVDTM
+71 AIALANMVDTM

-93 DAFLLAATAMSRI
+93 DAFLRAAAAMSRI
-106 VGNTGD
+106 VGNAGD
-112 DIHDV
+112 DIRDMH
-117 QALNKAFMDIME
+117 ALNEAFVNIME

-142 SGDAGLLITS
+142 SGDAGMLITS
-152 TDPGQAP
+152 TDPGQTPA
-159 TALTD
+159 TLSD

-171 AGRHVTRFDDVQE
+171 AGRAVTRFDDAQE

-190 TAPVIV
+190 TAPVVV
-196 KGQVIGALR
+196 KGQVMGALR
-205 GKFSIAK
+205 GTFSIAK
-212 YDRLIEQQRVFGKV
+212 YDRLIEQERAFGKG

-263 GDLANQAPLGGSS
+263 GDQASQAPLGGSS

-283 QYNRMVDRIREAAA
+283 QYNRMVDRIRVAAA

-316 VSETTEELHRT
+316 VSETTEELRRT
-327 HAMLGEAR
+327 HAMLEEAR
-335 AQAERAEKLA
+335 AQAERTEKLA

-364 ISGNLQMLEHDA
+364 ISGNLQMLEDDA

-395 IEIIHHILES
+395 IEILHHILES
-405 TRVRIERSSVDLN
+405 THVRIERSPVDLN
-418 AVIRDVLAVNVP
+418 AVIRDVLAVSAP

-436 IKLLTDLPE
+436 IGLVTDLPQ
-445 GLAPIAADPQTLH
+445 GLAPVAADPQTLH
-458 GVIFNL
+458 GVIVNL
-464 VANAIQAMPE
+464 VTNAIQAMPQ
-474 GGELVICTQ
+474 GGELAICTR
-483 YIRNEESDGALV
+483 YIRNEESDGTLV
-495 VAGTHELDNGA
+495 VAGTHELEDGA
-506 IRLIVRDTGH
+506 IRLLVRDTGH
-516 GIPPEYIHRMFEPFF
+516 GIPPEYVQRIFEPFF

-547 HRAVSSV
+547 HRAVSSA
-554 GGRLSVQSAVGQGTT
+554 GGRLAVQSVVGQGTT

-578 GRRFG
+578 GRRLREAFDG
-583 EKSDGA
+583 E

>member
-1 MIRTKPA
+1 M
-8 QAKYDNRDLILPTL
+8 
-22 SRACRCW
+22 
-29 NNVVMGNGKLVSWI
+29 SWMADRLKAGMRRI
-43 GDWLNVGIPRMA
+43 A

-82 VIERAAAQDRL
+82 VIERAAEEDRL
-93 DAFLLAATAMSRI
+93 DAFLRTAIATSRI
-106 VGNTGD
+106 IGNAGN
-112 DIHDV
+112 DIRDV
-117 QALNKAFMDIME
+117 KALDKAFVDIME
-129 LRPGIRR
+129 LRPGLRR

-142 SGDAGLLITS
+142 SGGTGVLITT
-152 TDPGQAP
+152 TDQGQAP
-159 TALTD
+159 TTLTE
-164 QERTSVR
+164 QERISVR
-171 AGRHVTRFDDVQE
+171 AGRAVSRFDDAHE
-184 DRGWII
+184 DRGWVI

-196 KGQVIGALR
+196 KGHVMGALR

-212 YDRLIEQQRVFGKV
+212 YDRLIEQERAFGKV

-240 LLLRVQVHRPV
+240 LLLRAQVHRPV

-263 GDLANQAPLGGSS
+263 GDLASQAPLGGSS

-316 VSETTEELHRT
+316 VSETTEELRRT

-364 ISGNLQMLEHDA
+364 IFGNLQMLEHDA

-395 IEIIHHILES
+395 IEILHHLLES
-405 TRVRIERSSVDLN
+405 TRVRTERSPVDLN
-418 AVIRDVLAVNVP
+418 AVIQDVLAVNAP

-436 IKLLTDLPE
+436 IELVTDLPQ
-445 GLAPIAADPQTLH
+445 GLAPVAADTQTLH
-458 GVIFNL
+458 GLIFNL
-464 VANAIQAMPE
+464 VTNAIQAMPQ
-474 GGELVICTQ
+474 GGELAICTR
-483 YIRNEESDGALV
+483 YIRNEETDGTLV
-495 VAGTHELDNGA
+495 VAGTPELEDGA
-506 IRLIVRDTGH
+506 IRLIVRDSGH
-516 GIPPEYIHRMFEPFF
+516 GIPSEYVHRIFEPFF

-547 HRAVSSV
+547 HRAVSAA
-554 GGRLSVQSAVGQGTT
+554 GGRLAVQSAVGQGTT
-569 FTIDLPLWR
+569 FIIDLPLWR
-578 GRRFG
+578 GRRLG
-583 EKSDGA
+583 EASDGE

>member
-1 MIRTKPA
+1 
-8 QAKYDNRDLILPTL
+8 
-22 SRACRCW
+22 
-29 NNVVMGNGKLVSWI
+29 MGNGILMSWI
-43 GDWLNVGIPRMA
+43 GDRLNASTPRIA

-71 AIASVNVVDTM
+71 AIASVNVVYTM

-93 DAFLLAATAMSRI
+93 DAFLRAATAMSRI
-106 VGNTGD
+106 VGNRGD

-117 QALNKAFMDIME
+117 DALNKAFGDIME
-129 LRPGIRR
+129 LRPGLRR

-142 SGDAGLLITS
+142 SGDVTRLITS
-152 TDPGQAP
+152 TDPGQALA
-159 TALTD
+159 TLSD

-171 AGRHVTRFDDVQE
+171 AGRAVTKFDDAQE

-190 TAPVIV
+190 TAPVVV
-196 KGQVIGALR
+196 KGQVMGALR

-212 YDRLIEQQRVFGKV
+212 YDRLIDQQRVFGKV
-226 LAVAMVALTSLVFL
+226 LAVAMVALTSLVFM
-240 LLLRVQVHRPV
+240 LLLRLQVHRPV

-263 GDLANQAPLGGSS
+263 GDLASQAPLGGAS

-283 QYNRMVDRIREAAA
+283 QYNRMVDRIREAA
-297 VKEQLLQEI
+297 VIREQLLQEI

-316 VSETTEELHRT
+316 VSETTEELRRT

-335 AQAERAEKLA
+335 TQAERAEKLA

-364 ISGNLQMLEHDA
+364 ISGNLQMLAHDA

-395 IEIIHHILES
+395 IEILHHILES
-405 TRVRIERSSVDLN
+405 TRVRTEQSPVDLN

-436 IKLLTDLPE
+436 IKLVTDLPQ
-445 GLAPIAADPQTLH
+445 GLAPVAADPQTLH
-458 GVIFNL
+458 GLIFNL
-464 VANAIQAMPE
+464 VTNAIQAMPQ
-474 GGELVICTQ
+474 GGELAICSR
-483 YIRNEESDGALV
+483 YIRNEESDGTLV
-495 VAGTHELDNGA
+495 VAGTHELEDGA
-506 IRLIVRDTGH
+506 IRLIVRDSGH
-516 GIPPEYIHRMFEPFF
+516 GIPSEHVHRIFEPFF

-540 GLGLAIC
+540 GLGLSLI
-547 HRAVSSV
+547 H
-554 GGRLSVQSAVGQGTT
+554 
-569 FTIDLPLWR
+569 I
-578 GRRFG
+578 
-583 EKSDGA
+583 

>member
-1 MIRTKPA
+1 M
-8 QAKYDNRDLILPTL
+8 
-22 SRACRCW
+22 
-29 NNVVMGNGKLVSWI
+29 SWI
-43 GDWLNVGIPRMA
+43 GDRLNAGISRMA
-55 GVLGGVVVTGI
+55 GVLGGVVVIGI

-71 AIASVNVVDTM
+71 AIASVNVVDTL

-93 DAFLLAATAMSRI
+93 DAFLRAAAAMSRI
-106 VGNTGD
+106 VGNAGD
-112 DIHDV
+112 DIRDV
-117 QALNKAFMDIME
+117 QALNKAFVDIME
-129 LRPGIRR
+129 LRPGLRR

-142 SGDAGLLITS
+142 SGDTGLLITS

-159 TALTD
+159 TTLSD
-164 QERTSVR
+164 QERTSVQ
-171 AGRHVTRFDDVQE
+171 AGRAVTKFDDAQE

-190 TAPVIV
+190 TAPVVV
-196 KGQVIGALR
+196 KGQVVGALR

-212 YDRLIEQQRVFGKV
+212 YDRLIEQERAFIKV

-240 LLLRVQVHRPV
+240 AFLRVQVHRPV
-251 ALLLQA
+251 AVLLQA

-263 GDLANQAPLGGSS
+263 GDLASQAPLGGSS

-283 QYNRMVDRIREAAA
+283 QYNRMVDRIRKAVG

-316 VSETTEELHRT
+316 VSETTEELRRT

-376 TIEDRDRHLSVVR
+376 TSEDRDRHLSVVR

-395 IEIIHHILES
+395 IEILHHILES
-405 TRVRIERSSVDLN
+405 TRVRTERSPVDLN
-418 AVIRDVLAVNVP
+418 AVIRDVLAVNAP

-436 IKLLTDLPE
+436 IELVTDLPQ
-445 GLAPIAADPQTLH
+445 GLAPVAADPQTLH
-458 GVIFNL
+458 GLIFNL
-464 VANAIQAMPE
+464 VTNAIQAMPQ
-474 GGELVICTQ
+474 GGELAICTR
-483 YIRNEESDGALV
+483 YIRNEESDGTLV

-506 IRLIVRDTGH
+506 IRLLVQDTGH
-516 GIPPEYIHRMFEPFF
+516 GISPEYVHRIFEPFF

-547 HRAVSSV
+547 HRVVSSV
-554 GGRLSVQSAVGQGTT
+554 GGRLAVQSVVGQGTT

-578 GRRFG
+578 ERRFG
-583 EKSDGA
+583 EQSDGE